1 MPYTIICFIWRKSGT
16 SPSEFKNHYEKNHI
30 PLVLSVLS
38 DVFPLTHSRF
48 YLPRTTSE
56 SSSSDK
62 SNANYTPTTIV
73 GTPDDFTYDVI
84 SKLVFEDAAAC
95 DAFLARNMEPA
106 VVAKIVVDEERFI
119 ERKLLKVVTVDEP
132 CVTVRPAS
140 K

>member
-1 MPYTIICFIWRKSGT
+1 M
-16 SPSEFKNHYEKNHI
+16 
-30 PLVLSVLS
+30 
-38 DVFPLTHSRF
+38 THSRF